1 MYATSIRPTKPHKRP
16 WLVAATTCLIHQSI
30 PAGLDAHHLH
40 MHHYADT
47 CANAVMCLQSADYSY
62 NYVTW
67 TGGDTA
73 YQTCNLAA
81 RGATYVGT
89 CQAAVT
95 CNTTLTKD
103 AVDTSL
109 NDVSYS
115 CSDNSTES
123 ACAATC
129 DQQDWCA
136 ALCYCGDSNCTS
148 SQV

>member
-1 MYATSIRPTKPHKRP
+1 MPHYVDSEHKRAISLQHVKICIR
-16 WLVAATTCLIHQSI
+16 LVRT
-30 PAGLDAHHLH
+30 
-40 MHHYADT
+40 
-47 CANAVMCLQSADYSY
+47 CLQSADYSY

-73 YQTCNLAA
+73 YQTCDLED
-81 RGATYVGT
+81 RGAIYVGT
-89 CQAAVT
+89 CKAAVT
-95 CNTTLTKD
+95 CNTTLTRN

-115 CSDNSTES
+115 CSDNSTAP

-136 ALCYCGDSNCTS
+136 ALCYCSASNCTS
-148 SQV
+148 SQVCPSAVPSNRQIEIM